1 MRKKLLRLLLV
12 VALLLTSL
20 CALADEKRGFDTPEA
35 CAQAVYDAL
44 KAQDVAALDNCF
56 AFAELARQFDFNAF
70 CERIQAVMA
79 AISLLPAT
87 GPINIAYNESKLRRD
102 FLFRL
107 SFSTL
112 MLNRPELAE
121 TVGNG
126 LVIGKTQED
135 YNDVLLMMNEASS
148 MECWSTFTLVK
159 IVTPAYFP
167 ELSKNF
173 YSERNLSNIQK
184 MLLPWGV
191 SEYEELI
198 LILGLPASSEASGMG
213 LLVMPLQII
222 KVNGRWLA
230 NPNNSVVA
238 SILGINAMS
247 LVAPLAE

>member
-1 MRKKLLRLLLV
+1 MHKKLLCLLLV
-12 VALLLTSL
+12 AALLLTPL
-20 CALADEKRGFDTPEA
+20 CALADETRGFDTPEA
-35 CAQAVYDAL
+35 CAQAVFDML
-44 KAQDVAALDNCF
+44 KAQDMAALDNCF
-56 AFAELARQFDFNAF
+56 AFAELARQFDFNAY

-126 LVIGKTQED
+126 LVVAKTQEEYD
-135 YNDVLLMMNEASS
+135 NVLLMMNEASS
-148 MECWSTFTLVK
+148 MECWSTLSLVK

-167 ELSKNF
+167 ELAQSF

-198 LILGLPASSEASGMG
+198 LILGLPCGSEASGMG
-213 LLVMPLQII
+213 LLVMPVQII
-222 KVNGRWLA
+222 KVHGRWLA
-230 NPNNSVVA
+230 NPINSIVA
-238 SILGINAMS
+238 NILGINSMS
-247 LVAPLAE
+247 MVAPIAQ

>member
-1 MRKKLLRLLLV
+1 MKKTLDILLV
-12 VALLLTSL
+12 AALLLTPL
-20 CALADEKRGFDTPEA
+20 CALADETRGFDAPEA

-44 KAQDVAALDNCF
+44 KAQDMAALDNCF

-126 LVIGKTQED
+126 LVIAKKQED

-148 MECWSTFTLVK
+148 MECWSTLTLVK

-167 ELSKNF
+167 YLAQSF
-173 YSERNLSNIQK
+173 YSERNLSNIEK

-198 LILGLPASSEASGMG
+198 LILGLPASNEVSGMG

-238 SILGINAMS
+238 NLVGINSMS
-247 LVAPLAE
+247 LVAPFAQ